1 MRISDWSSD
10 VCSSDLQV
18 SVPSWRRD
26 MDGAPDVVEEV
37 TRITGFDAIASVP
50 LPRADGVA
58 KPTATPEQL
67 IERRLR
73 RAAAAAGLDE
83 AVTRSFISAADA
95 APFGGGTWSLANPI
109 SDDIKV
115 MGTAL
120 LPVLLSSADRTQN
133 RGPHRIRL
141 LRRKGVVKG
150 KVCVGSGI

>member
-1 MRISDWSSD
+1 MALAPERQKDILAALGFSVIEQGGRW
-10 VCSSDLQV
+10 QV

-73 RAAAAAGLDE
+73 RAAASAGFDE
-83 AVTRSFISAADA
+83 AGRAEKRRVGKECVSTGRS
-95 APFGGGTWSLANPI
+95 
-109 SDDIKV
+109 
-115 MGTAL
+115 
-120 LPVLLSSADRTQN
+120 
-133 RGPHRIRL
+133 RGVRYH
-141 LRRKGVVKG
+141 
-150 KVCVGSGI
+150 

>member
-1 MRISDWSSD
+1 MALAPERQKDILAALGFSVIEQGGRW
-10 VCSSDLQV
+10 QV

-73 RAAAAAGLDE
+73 RAAAAAGFDE
-83 AVTRSFISAADA
+83 AVTRSEEHTSELQSLMRISYAV
-95 APFGGGTWSLANPI
+95 FCLTKKKLTS
-109 SDDIKV
+109 
-115 MGTAL
+115 
-120 LPVLLSSADRTQN
+120 QQ
-133 RGPHRIRL
+133 
-141 LRRKGVVKG
+141 
-150 KVCVGSGI
+150 